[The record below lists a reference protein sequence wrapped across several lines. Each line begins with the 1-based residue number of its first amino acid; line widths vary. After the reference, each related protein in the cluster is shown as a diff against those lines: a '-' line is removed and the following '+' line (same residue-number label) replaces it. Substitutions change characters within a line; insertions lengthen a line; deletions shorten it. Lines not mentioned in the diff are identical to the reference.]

1 MATVGSASLLVA
13 FALALYA
20 TLAAPFAGLRRDR
33 RLTASASNAVIASFG
48 ATLVAAAALLIALA
62 RHDFSIG
69 IVADTTSR
77 SLPIG
82 YVLSAFW
89 ASQPGSLLLWLTV
102 LGGAATVVMLT
113 NRHRNRELMPWVT
126 AVLGG
131 IMVFFSAMAAFVSP
145 PFASTAGG
153 TPANGFGLD
162 PSLQNPYMVAHPPM
176 LYLGYVSLAVPFA
189 FAMAALVTGRTD
201 ARWLVAVR
209 RWTLFSWTC
218 LGVGMLLGAHWAYVE
233 IGWGGYW
240 AWDPVENAAL
250 MPWLAATAFLHSVM
264 VQEKK
269 GMLKVWNMVL
279 VSIAFSL
286 SLLGTFLTRSGVVNS
301 IHAFV
306 QSDVGIYLL
315 GFIAIV
321 IAFATVLII
330 WRLPLLRSEHRLES
344 IVSREATFLFNNLL
358 LLALA
363 FTILWGVLFPVLS
376 ETVRDVRS
384 TVSTPYYNFFLVA
397 FGLPL
402 LLLTGVGP
410 LIAWRRASV
419 GSLARTF
426 RWPAMSA
433 LAAAALLALLG
444 LGSSPAGL
452 AAISLCVFVTITIGL
467 EFARGTA
474 ARRAIAGG
482 SWPGA
487 LVALIG
493 RNRRRYGG
501 YIVHLAIVLLVLGV
515 TASGAY
521 STVREATL
529 SQGDSMRVDGY
540 TLTFLGFGKEKGPNS
555 TTTLARL
562 DVSKGGSHV
571 TTLSPGRRFY
581 PVEGRVTNEVAIR
594 TSVTGTDLYTILQAI
609 SADGRSV
616 QIKTLVN
623 PMVGLIWLAGA
634 VFLLGALIT
643 IWPDPREA
651 RQIARRY
658 AAALAREA

>member
-1 MATVGSASLLVA
+1 
-13 FALALYA
+13 
-20 TLAAPFAGLRRDR
+20 
-33 RLTASASNAVIASFG
+33 
-48 ATLVAAAALLIALA
+48 
-62 RHDFSIG
+62 
-69 IVADTTSR
+69 
-77 SLPIG
+77 
-82 YVLSAFW
+82 
-89 ASQPGSLLLWLTV
+89 
-102 LGGAATVVMLT
+102 
-113 NRHRNRELMPWVT
+113 
-126 AVLGG
+126 
-131 IMVFFSAMAAFVSP
+131 MVFFSAMAAFVSP

-162 PSLQNPYMVAHPPM
+162 PSLQNPYMVAHPPA

-286 SLLGTFLTRSGVVNS
+286 SLFGTFLTRSGVVNS
-301 IHAFV
+301 IHSFV

-315 GFIAIV
+315 AFIAVVIV
-321 IAFATVLII
+321 FATVLII

-363 FTILWGVLFPVLS
+363 FTVLWGVLFPMLS
-376 ETVRDVRS
+376 EAVRDVRS

-410 LIAWRRASV
+410 LIAWRRASL

-521 STVREATL
+521 STRPR
-529 SQGDSMRVDGY
+529 GDAVAGRVDARRRLHADVPRVRQGAGAE
-540 TLTFLGFGKEKGPNS
+540 LDDHAGP
-555 TTTLARL
+555 
-562 DVSKGGSHV
+562 
-571 TTLSPGRRFY
+571 PGRL
-581 PVEGRVTNEVAIR
+581 EGR
-594 TSVTGTDLYTILQAI
+594 
-609 SADGRSV
+609 
-616 QIKTLVN
+616 
-623 PMVGLIWLAGA
+623 
-634 VFLLGALIT
+634 
-643 IWPDPREA
+643 
-651 RQIARRY
+651 IAT
-658 AAALAREA
+658 

>member
-1 MATVGSASLLVA
+1 M
-13 FALALYA
+13 
-20 TLAAPFAGLRRDR
+20 
-33 RLTASASNAVIASFG
+33 
-48 ATLVAAAALLIALA
+48 
-62 RHDFSIG
+62 
-69 IVADTTSR
+69 
-77 SLPIG
+77 
-82 YVLSAFW
+82 
-89 ASQPGSLLLWLTV
+89 
-102 LGGAATVVMLT
+102 
-113 NRHRNRELMPWVT
+113 
-126 AVLGG
+126 
-131 IMVFFSAMAAFVSP
+131 
-145 PFASTAGG
+145 
-153 TPANGFGLD
+153 
-162 PSLQNPYMVAHPPM
+162 
-176 LYLGYVSLAVPFA
+176 
-189 FAMAALVTGRTD
+189 
-201 ARWLVAVR
+201 
-209 RWTLFSWTC
+209 
-218 LGVGMLLGAHWAYVE
+218 
-233 IGWGGYW
+233 
-240 AWDPVENAAL
+240 
-250 MPWLAATAFLHSVM
+250 
-264 VQEKK
+264 
-269 GMLKVWNMVL
+269 
-279 VSIAFSL
+279 
-286 SLLGTFLTRSGVVNS
+286 
-301 IHAFV
+301 
-306 QSDVGIYLL
+306 
-315 GFIAIV
+315 
-321 IAFATVLII
+321 FATVLII

-410 LIAWRRASV
+410 LIAWRRASL
-419 GSLARTF
+419 GSLAKTF